1 MNFKE
6 LIHLIF
12 ERLQEPLP
20 GKASHLKLAP
30 YRKSTIEMDF
40 SRSNPKLAGTLL
52 LLYEK
57 KQRIQFVLIQRPN
70 YSGTHGGQISFPGGK
85 NEKGESIK
93 ETAIRETFEEI
104 GVPKQKINVLGELS
118 QVYIPPSNFLITPFI
133 GYVDEPPMFIP
144 DYKEVKEIIE
154 IELNELFKEK
164 LIQNKKMRVGKNT
177 AKKMTIEVPYMDLDN
192 HTVWGATGVIL
203 SEFKDLIS

>member
-1 MNFKE
+1 MYK
-6 LIHLIF
+6 
-12 ERLQEPLP
+12 RQ
-20 GKASHLKLAP
+20 
-30 YRKSTIEMDF
+30 
-40 SRSNPKLAGTLL
+40 
-52 LLYEK
+52 
-57 KQRIQFVLIQRPN
+57 
-70 YSGTHGGQISFPGGK
+70 
-85 NEKGESIK
+85 
-93 ETAIRETFEEI
+93 
-104 GVPKQKINVLGELS
+104 

-164 LIQNKKMRVGKNT
+164 LIQNKKMTVGKNT
-177 AKKMTIEVPYMDLDN
+177 TEKMTIDVPYMDLDN